1 MPNKTAEIV
10 DSCPESLIEMTKRAE
25 GKNCEEQA
33 RTHSC
38 TEIEQYQYH
47 CVINE
52 LEDAFV
58 EVCAK
63 ELLIH
68 FGKLSIKIIIFF
80 MLFLRFQLQSIR
92 IIL

>member
-1 MPNKTAEIV
+1 MPNETAEIV

-33 RTHSC
+33 RTHNC
-38 TEIEQYQYH
+38 TEIEQYKYH

-52 LEDAFV
+52 LEDAFI
-58 EVCAK
+58 EVCAE

-80 MLFLRFQLQSIR
+80 MLFLRFQLQSIK